1 MRYRPTRR
9 TFIREMKLASV
20 ERLETGTSIAAVA
33 RAFAVNPNVLHGWQ
47 REFRHGSGQCFPGAG
62 KRRWDERPPLGPNP
76 PTARP
81 ASRRRSSALP
91 CACSAICLFP
101 FLSLKSY
108 SMACRA
114 YLARLR
120 WPTGFPLCPL
130 RIGESVA
137 SPVITISISPKFLWP
152 PNRKIVPVTV
162 SGMVSD
168 TGCTIKTAA
177 YAVKDE
183 YGEVQPR
190 GPVILG
196 APGALTVSRSG
207 CKPHG

>member
-1 MRYRPTRR
+1 M
-9 TFIREMKLASV
+9 

-108 SMACRA
+108 SMD
-114 YLARLR
+114 
-120 WPTGFPLCPL
+120 
-130 RIGESVA
+130 
-137 SPVITISISPKFLWP
+137 
-152 PNRKIVPVTV
+152 V
-162 SGMVSD
+162 SGIFGTTPLADGVSAVP
-168 TGCTIKTAA
+168 TA
-177 YAVKDE
+177 D
-183 YGEVQPR
+183 R
-190 GPVILG
+190 GKRGIARDYDFYKSEILVAAEPKNG
-196 APGALTVSRSG
+196 ASHRFRDGQRHRLHDKNRSL
-207 CKPHG
+207 CR